1 MKRIIVIIICFVMTS
16 FLFSD
21 ELEMDVKKQT
31 IYTSILSPGLFTT
44 LGFGIGSVSS
54 DKRIEKLVIVH
65 AGLAPMFLGGGIY
78 SQTRYF
84 QDSTRTGM
92 FYTFDI
98 GVDVILGA
106 GADPGGGSAG
116 FITIPFPNIA
126 GGIGYSTKI
135 GDNSYFR
142 LSLDVGIKA
151 LISNLNL
158 SVTF

>member
-1 MKRIIVIIICFVMTS
+1 MTT
-16 FLFSD
+16 FAFSD

-44 LGFGIGSVSS
+44 LGFGIGSVSP
-54 DKRIEKLVIVH
+54 DKRIEKLIIVH
-65 AGLAPMFLGGGIY
+65 AGLSPMFLGGGIY
-78 SQTRYF
+78 SQTKYF
-84 QDSTRTGM
+84 KDSTRTGM
-92 FYTFDI
+92 FYTLDI

-135 GDNSYFR
+135 GDNSFFH
-142 LSLDVGIKA
+142 LSIDVGIKA
-151 LISNLNL
+151 VISNLNL

>member
-1 MKRIIVIIICFVMTS
+1 MKRIIIIILCIIMTS
-16 FLFSD
+16 FAFSD
-21 ELEMDVKKQT
+21 ELEMDVKNQM
-31 IYTSILSPGLFTT
+31 IYTSMLSPGLFTT
-44 LGFGIGSVSS
+44 LGLGIGSIAP
-54 DKRIEKLVIVH
+54 DKRVEKVIIIH

-84 QDSTRTGM
+84 KDSTRTGI

-106 GADPGGGSAG
+106 GANPGGGSAG
-116 FITIPFPNIA
+116 FVTIPFPNVA

-142 LSLDVGIKA
+142 LSIDLGIKA
-151 LISNLNL
+151 VISNLKL

>member
-1 MKRIIVIIICFVMTS
+1 MTS
-16 FLFSD
+16 FAFSD
-21 ELEMDVKKQT
+21 EAEMDVKKQT

-44 LGFGIGSVSS
+44 LGFGIGSVSP

-84 QDSTRTGM
+84 KDSTKTGI

-98 GVDVILGA
+98 GADIILGPA
-106 GADPGGGSAG
+106 ADPGGGSAG
-116 FITIPFPNIA
+116 FVTIPFPNIA
-126 GGIGYSTKI
+126 GGIDYSTKI
-135 GDNSYFR
+135 GKNSYFR
-142 LSLDVGIKA
+142 ISIDAGIKA
-151 LISNLNL
+151 IVSNLNL

>member
-1 MKRIIVIIICFVMTS
+1 MNRIIVIIICLVMTS
-16 FLFSD
+16 FVFSD

-44 LGFGIGSVSS
+44 LGLGIGSVSPS
-54 DKRIEKLVIVH
+54 EKVEKLVIIH

-84 QDSTRTGM
+84 KDSTRTGM

-135 GDNSYFR
+135 GENSYLR
-142 LSLDVGIKA
+142 ISIDAGIKA
-151 LISNLNL
+151 VISNINL

>member
-1 MKRIIVIIICFVMTS
+1 MKRIILIVIYLVMIS
-16 FLFSD
+16 FAFSE
-21 ELEMDVKKQT
+21 ELEIAVKKQKV
-31 IYTSILSPGLFTT
+31 YTSSLSPGLFTT
-44 LGFGIGSVSS
+44 LGFGIGSVSPNE
-54 DKRIEKLVIVH
+54 KIEKLVIIH

-84 QDSTRTGM
+84 KDSTRTGM
-92 FYTFDI
+92 FYTFDLGI
-98 GVDVILGA
+98 DVILGA

-116 FITIPFPNIA
+116 FIAIPFPNIA
-126 GGIGYSTKI
+126 GGIGYSEKI

-142 LSLDVGIKA
+142 FSLDVGIKA

>member
-1 MKRIIVIIICFVMTS
+1 MKRIIVIIICIIMTS
-16 FLFSD
+16 FAFSD
-21 ELEMDVKKQT
+21 ELKMDVKKQMV
-31 IYTSILSPGLFTT
+31 YTSILSPGLFTT
-44 LGFGIGSVSS
+44 LGVGIGSISPNEKV
-54 DKRIEKLVIVH
+54 EKLVIIH

-84 QDSTRTGM
+84 KDSSRTGM

-116 FITIPFPNIA
+116 FMTIPFPNIA
-126 GGIGYSTKI
+126 GGIGYSKKI
-135 GDNSYFR
+135 GDNTYFR
-142 LSLDVGIKA
+142 VSLDVGIKA
-151 LISNLNL
+151 VISNLNL